1 MIQPFFCF
9 GPQRDEGLVVS
20 LVKSE
25 LYSTDNAAQMNGPVI
40 FVAMQYFE
48 ELSALLKK
56 ERLEDR
62 SSYAKLMQ
70 TASIGERK
78 ANGVTWYPII
88 IKSSEPTRGDY
99 TTVEVERGGN
109 REQVHYFRFGS
120 SVALFSNHDPN
131 ALRIEGIVTGV
142 YEEGIKL
149 TLYTEDLPDWIRDG
163 KLGLDLLFD
172 ERSYQEME
180 NAVEKASTA
189 VMASKGSD
197 LIKVLTG
204 LKSPSFHNEDIAEPV
219 IQLNSSQQL
228 AVKKILTANELAIV
242 HGPPGTGKTT
252 TLVHAIKAEV
262 RRLNER
268 VLVVAP
274 SNAAVDL
281 LSEKLADQELNV
293 VRIGNPER
301 VSEKLVHL
309 TLDDQ
314 ISNHSRNKEIKQLKK
329 QASAY
334 KDMARKYKRNF
345 GSAERE
351 QRKALFNEAHL
362 VMKEADSLEQFIA
375 EDILSKA
382 DVLTATLVGCNHY
395 TIRDIQFKTVFI
407 DEAGQALE
415 PASWIPILR
424 AEKVVMAGDHFQL
437 PPTIKSAAAAGE
449 GLAVTLMEKN
459 VKLHPDAVILLEE
472 QYRMNEKIMRF
483 SSGEFYEGRLKAD
496 QSVAHKVLFPGDDP
510 LLFIDTAGCGF
521 DEEQEGTSTFNR
533 EECAFL
539 CKHLLTQIATLD
551 EYYSKEQFPSIAVI
565 SPYQEQIRLLREQL
579 KGYPEIAALGDR
591 VAVNTIDSFQGQERD
606 MVYISMARSNP
617 RGEIGFLADVR
628 RMNVAMT
635 RAKQKLV
642 IVGDSSTLGQAN
654 FYKDFI
660 AYAESVNGYH
670 SAWEF
675 MND

>member
-1 MIQPFFCF
+1 M
-9 GPQRDEGLVVS
+9 D
-20 LVKSE
+20 
-25 LYSTDNAAQMNGPVI
+25 GPVI
-40 FVAMQYFE
+40 FAAMQYFE
-48 ELSALLKK
+48 ELLALLKK

-62 SSYAKLMQ
+62 SSYIKLMQ
-70 TASIGERK
+70 TASIAERK

-120 SVALFSNHDPN
+120 SVALFSNHDYN

-142 YEEGIKL
+142 YEERIKL
-149 TLYTEDLPDWIRDG
+149 TLYTEELPDWVRDG

-189 VMASKGSD
+189 LNADKGGD
-197 LIKVLTG
+197 LVKVLTG
-204 LKSPSFHNEDIAEPV
+204 LKPSSFQNEDVPETST
-219 IQLNSSQQL
+219 QLNPSQQL
-228 AVKKILTANELAIV
+228 AVQKILMANELAIV

-252 TLVHAIKAEV
+252 TLVQAIKAEV
-262 RRLNER
+262 RRLKQQ

-281 LSEKLADQELNV
+281 LSEKLADQGLNV

-301 VSEKLVHL
+301 VSEKLLHL
-309 TLDDQ
+309 TLDNQ
-314 ISNHSRNKEIKQLKK
+314 ISNHPRNKEIKQLKK

-351 QRKALFNEAHL
+351 QRKALFNEAHQ
-362 VMKEADSLEQFIA
+362 VMREADSLEQFIA

-395 TIRDIQFKTVFI
+395 TIRDIKFKTVFI

-415 PASWIPILR
+415 PASWIPILK
-424 AEKVVMAGDHFQL
+424 AQKVVMAGDHFQL
-437 PPTIKSAAAAGE
+437 PPTIKSAAAASE

-459 VKLHPDAVILLEE
+459 VTLHSQAVLLLEE

-521 DEEQEGTSTFNR
+521 DEEQEGTSTFNK

-539 CKHLLTQIATLD
+539 CKHLLTQITTLND
-551 EYYSKEQFPSIAVI
+551 YYSIEQFPSIAVI

-579 KGYPEIAALGDR
+579 KGYAEIAALGDR

-606 MVYISMARSNP
+606 IVYISMARSNP

-642 IVGDSSTLGQAN
+642 IVGDSSTLGQAA